1 MRLESVQPAR
11 AAGKVV
17 FVKAE
22 TAGLRRE
29 AVENFLQAEG
39 TRTVSYL
46 GVVLDGF
53 WTHTQLIYP
62 HTNSARQGSPIEF
75 YFSKKKW
82 APGGELR

>member
-1 MRLESVQPAR
+1 MGKIATATLWRKMRLESVQPAR

-53 WTHTQLIYP
+53 
-62 HTNSARQGSPIEF
+62 
-75 YFSKKKW
+75 
-82 APGGELR
+82 